1 MENKERAQWYV
12 IHTYSG
18 HEAGVETNLHNMVEN
33 NSLQDYILDVKVPVE
48 DEIVEKNGKRKVVQR
63 KKFPS
68 YVFIKMIMDDDAEVD
83 PNHLWFMVT
92 NTRGVTGFVGPAG
105 RPLPLRDD
113 EVKRMGL
120 EVIDFEDL
128 DIKVGDM
135 VRVVSGA
142 LENFDGVIESISAE
156 RQKVKVIISMFG
168 RDTPVELDFSQV
180 EKL

>member
-1 MENKERAQWYV
+1 MENKESPQWYV

-18 HEAGVETNLHNMVEN
+18 YETMVENNLHNMVEN
-33 NSLQDYILDVKVPVE
+33 NSLQDWIFEVKVPVE
-48 DEIVEKNGKRKVVQR
+48 DDVVEKNGKRKVVQR

-68 YVFIKMIMDDDAEVD
+68 YVFIKMIYS
-83 PNHLWFMVT
+83 NHIWFMVT

-113 EVKRMGL
+113 EVKRLRL

-128 DIKVGDM
+128 DIKPGDN
-135 VRVVSGA
+135 VRVISGA
-142 LENFDGVIESISAE
+142 LENFDGVIDSISAE

>member
-1 MENKERAQWYV
+1 MENKEQAQWYV

-18 HEAGVETNLHNMVEN
+18 YEAMVETNLHNMVEN
-33 NSLQDYILDVKVPVE
+33 NNLQDHIFEIKVPVE
-48 DEIVEKNGKRKVVQR
+48 DEVVEKNGKRKVVQR

-68 YVFIKMIMDDDAEVD
+68 YVFIKMIYT
-83 PNHLWFMVT
+83 NHIWFMVT

-120 EVIDFEDL
+120 EVIEFEDL
-128 DIKVGDM
+128 DIKAGDS
-135 VRVVSGA
+135 VRVISGA

-156 RQKVKVIISMFG
+156 RQKVKVVISMFG

>member
-1 MENKERAQWYV
+1 MAESAKWYV

-18 HEAGVETNLHNMVEN
+18 YEAMVENNLHNMVEN
-33 NSLQDYILDVKVPVE
+33 NSLQDWIFEVKVPVE
-48 DEIVEKNGKRKVVQR
+48 DDVVEKNGKRKVVQR

-68 YVFIKMIMDDDAEVD
+68 YVFIKMIYS
-83 PNHLWFMVT
+83 NHIWFMVT

-113 EVKRMGL
+113 EVKRLGL

-128 DIKVGDM
+128 DIKPGDN
-135 VRVVSGA
+135 VRVISGA
-142 LENFDGVIESISAE
+142 LENFDGVIDSISAE

>member
-1 MENKERAQWYV
+1 MENRETPQWYV

-18 HEAGVETNLHNMVEN
+18 YETMVENNLHNMVEN
-33 NSLQDYILDVKVPVE
+33 NSLQDWIFEVKVPVE
-48 DEIVEKNGKRKVVQR
+48 DDVVEKNGKRKVVQR

-68 YVFIKMIMDDDAEVD
+68 YVFIKMIYS
-83 PNHLWFMVT
+83 NHIWFMVT

-113 EVKRMGL
+113 EVKRLGL

-128 DIKVGDM
+128 DIKPGDN
-135 VRVVSGA
+135 VRVISGA

-156 RQKVKVIISMFG
+156 RQKVKVVISMFG

>member
-1 MENKERAQWYV
+1 MENKEQAQWYV

-18 HEAGVETNLHNMVEN
+18 YEAMVETNLHNMVEN
-33 NSLQDYILDVKVPVE
+33 NNLQDYIFEIKVPVE
-48 DEIVEKNGKRKVVQR
+48 DEVVEKNGKRKVVQR

-68 YVFIKMIMDDDAEVD
+68 YVFIKMIYT
-83 PNHLWFMVT
+83 NHIWFMVT

-120 EVIDFEDL
+120 EVIEFEDL
-128 DIKVGDM
+128 DIKAGDS
-135 VRVVSGA
+135 VRVISGA
-142 LENFDGVIESISAE
+142 LENVDGVIESISAE
-156 RQKVKVIISMFG
+156 RQKVKVVISMFG

>member
-1 MENKERAQWYV
+1 MENRETPQWYV

-18 HEAGVETNLHNMVEN
+18 YETMVENNLHNMVEN
-33 NSLQDYILDVKVPVE
+33 NSLQDWIFEVKVPVE
-48 DEIVEKNGKRKVVQR
+48 DDVVEKNGKRKVVQR

-68 YVFIKMIMDDDAEVD
+68 YVFIKMIYS
-83 PNHLWFMVT
+83 NHIWFMVT

-113 EVKRMGL
+113 EVKRLGL

-128 DIKVGDM
+128 DIKPGDN
-135 VRVVSGA
+135 VRVISGA
-142 LENFDGVIESISAE
+142 LENFDGIIESISAE
-156 RQKVKVIISMFG
+156 RQKVKVVISMFG

>member
-1 MENKERAQWYV
+1 MENRETPQWYV

-18 HEAGVETNLHNMVEN
+18 YEAMVENNLHNMVEN
-33 NSLQDYILDVKVPVE
+33 NSLQDWIFEVKVPVE
-48 DEIVEKNGKRKVVQR
+48 DDVVEKNGKRKVVQR

-68 YVFIKMIMDDDAEVD
+68 YVFIKMIYS
-83 PNHLWFMVT
+83 NHIWFMVT

-105 RPLPLRDD
+105 RPLPLR
-113 EVKRMGL
+113 EL

-128 DIKVGDM
+128 DIKPGDN
-135 VRVVSGA
+135 VRVISGA
-142 LENFDGVIESISAE
+142 LENFDGVIDSISAE

>member
-1 MENKERAQWYV
+1 MENKEQAQWYV

-18 HEAGVETNLHNMVEN
+18 YEAMVESNLHNMVEN
-33 NSLQDYILDVKVPVE
+33 NSLQDYIFEVKIPMEDDV
-48 DEIVEKNGKRKVVQR
+48 VEKNGKRKVVQR

-68 YVFIKMIMDDDAEVD
+68 YVFIKMIYT
-83 PNHLWFMVT
+83 NHIWFMVT

-120 EVIDFEDL
+120 EAIDFEDL
-128 DIKVGDM
+128 DIKVGDR
-135 VRVVSGA
+135 VRVISGA

-156 RQKVKVIISMFG
+156 RQKVKVVISMFG

>member
-1 MENKERAQWYV
+1 MANKETPQWYV

-18 HEAGVETNLHNMVEN
+18 YEAMVENNLHNMVEN
-33 NSLQDYILDVKVPVE
+33 NSLQDWIFEVKVPVE
-48 DEIVEKNGKRKVVQR
+48 DDVVEKNGKRKVVQR

-68 YVFIKMIMDDDAEVD
+68 YVFIKMIYS
-83 PNHLWFMVT
+83 NHIWFMVT

-113 EVKRMGL
+113 EVKRLGL

-128 DIKVGDM
+128 DIKPGDN
-135 VRVVSGA
+135 VRVISGA
-142 LENFDGVIESISAE
+142 LENFDGVIDSISAE

>member
-1 MENKERAQWYV
+1 MEIKDSPQWYV

-18 HEAGVETNLHNMVEN
+18 YESMVENNLHNMVEN
-33 NSLQDYILDVKVPVE
+33 NGLQDWIFEVKVPVE
-48 DEIVEKNGKRKVVQR
+48 DDIVEKNGKRKVVQR

-68 YVFIKMIMDDDAEVD
+68 YVFIKMIYS
-83 PNHLWFMVT
+83 NHIWFMVT

-113 EVKRMGL
+113 EVKRLGL
-120 EVIDFEDL
+120 EVIEFEDL
-128 DIKVGDM
+128 DIKPGDN
-135 VRVVSGA
+135 VRVISGA

-156 RQKVKVIISMFG
+156 RQKVKVVISMFG

>member
-1 MENKERAQWYV
+1 MENKESPQWYV

-18 HEAGVETNLHNMVEN
+18 YETMVENNLHNMVEN
-33 NSLQDYILDVKVPVE
+33 NSLQDWIFEVKVPVE
-48 DEIVEKNGKRKVVQR
+48 DDVVEKNGKRKVVQR

-68 YVFIKMIMDDDAEVD
+68 YVFIKMIYS
-83 PNHLWFMVT
+83 NHIWFMVT

-113 EVKRMGL
+113 EVKRLGL

-128 DIKVGDM
+128 DIKPGDN
-135 VRVVSGA
+135 VRVISGA
-142 LENFDGVIESISAE
+142 LENFDGVIDSISAE

>member
-1 MENKERAQWYV
+1 
-12 IHTYSG
+12 
-18 HEAGVETNLHNMVEN
+18 MVEN
-33 NSLQDYILDVKVPVE
+33 NNLQDYIFEIKVPVE
-48 DEIVEKNGKRKVVQR
+48 DEVVEKNGKRKVVQR

-68 YVFIKMIMDDDAEVD
+68 YVFIKMIYT
-83 PNHLWFMVT
+83 NHIWFMVT

-120 EVIDFEDL
+120 EVIEFEDL
-128 DIKVGDM
+128 DIKAGDS
-135 VRVVSGA
+135 VRVISGA

-156 RQKVKVIISMFG
+156 RQKVKVVISMFG

>member
-1 MENKERAQWYV
+1 MENKELAQWYV

-18 HEAGVETNLHNMVEN
+18 YEAMVETNLHNMVEN
-33 NSLQDYILDVKVPVE
+33 NNLQDFIFEIKVPVE
-48 DEIVEKNGKRKVVQR
+48 DEVVEKNGKRKVVQR

-68 YVFIKMIMDDDAEVD
+68 YVFIKMYMDEDRAD
-83 PNHLWFMVT
+83 HLWFMVT

-105 RPLPLRDD
+105 RPLPLRPD

-120 EVIDFEDL
+120 EIIEFEDL
-128 DIKVGDM
+128 NLKPGDN

-156 RQKVKVIISMFG
+156 RQKIKVIISMFG
-168 RDTPVELDFSQV
+168 RETPVELDFAQV

>member
-1 MENKERAQWYV
+1 MENKEQAQWYV

-18 HEAGVETNLHNMVEN
+18 YEAMVESNLHNMVEN
-33 NSLQDYILDVKVPVE
+33 NSLQDYIFEVKIPVE
-48 DEIVEKNGKRKVVQR
+48 DDVVEKNGKRKVVQR

-68 YVFIKMIMDDDAEVD
+68 YVFIKMIYTS
-83 PNHLWFMVT
+83 HIWFMVT

-113 EVKRMGL
+113 EVKRLGL
-120 EVIDFEDL
+120 EAIDFEDL
-128 DIKVGDM
+128 DIKVGDN
-135 VRVVSGA
+135 VRVISGA

-156 RQKVKVIISMFG
+156 RQKVKVVISMFG

>member
-1 MENKERAQWYV
+1 MEIKESPQWYV

-18 HEAGVETNLHNMVEN
+18 YESMVENNLHNMVEN
-33 NSLQDYILDVKVPVE
+33 NGLQDWIFEVKVPVE
-48 DEIVEKNGKRKVVQR
+48 DDIVEKDGKREVVQR
-63 KKFPS
+63 KKVPS
-68 YVFIKMIMDDDAEVD
+68 YVFIKMIYS
-83 PNHLWFMVT
+83 NHIWFMVT

-113 EVKRMGL
+113 EVKRLGL
-120 EVIDFEDL
+120 EVIEFEDL
-128 DIKVGDM
+128 DIKPGDN
-135 VRVVSGA
+135 VRVISGA

>member
-1 MENKERAQWYV
+1 MENKEQAQWYV

-18 HEAGVETNLHNMVEN
+18 YEAMVENNLQNMVEN
-33 NSLQDYILDVKVPVE
+33 NSLQDYIFEVKVPVE
-48 DEIVEKNGKRKVVQR
+48 DDVVEKNGKRKVVQR

-68 YVFIKMIMDDDAEVD
+68 YVFIKMIYS
-83 PNHLWFMVT
+83 NHIWFMVT

-113 EVKRMGL
+113 EVKRLGL
-120 EVIDFEDL
+120 EAIDFEDL
-128 DIKVGDM
+128 DIKVGDN
-135 VRVVSGA
+135 VRVISGA
-142 LENFDGVIESISAE
+142 LENFDGVIDSISAE

>member
-1 MENKERAQWYV
+1 MENKETPQWYV

-18 HEAGVETNLHNMVEN
+18 YEAMVENNLHNMVEN
-33 NSLQDYILDVKVPVE
+33 NSLQDWIFEVKVPVE
-48 DEIVEKNGKRKVVQR
+48 DDVVEKNGKRKVVQR

-68 YVFIKMIMDDDAEVD
+68 YVFIKMIYS
-83 PNHLWFMVT
+83 NHIWFMVT

-113 EVKRMGL
+113 EVKRLGL
-120 EVIDFEDL
+120 EVIDVEDL
-128 DIKVGDM
+128 DIKPGDN
-135 VRVVSGA
+135 VRVISGA
-142 LENFDGVIESISAE
+142 LENFDGVIDSISAE
-156 RQKVKVIISMFG
+156 RQKVKVIISRFG

>member
-1 MENKERAQWYV
+1 MENRETPQWYV

-18 HEAGVETNLHNMVEN
+18 YEAMVENNLHNMVEN
-33 NSLQDYILDVKVPVE
+33 NSLQDWIFEVKVPVE
-48 DEIVEKNGKRKVVQR
+48 DDVVEKNGKRKVVQR

-68 YVFIKMIMDDDAEVD
+68 YVFIKMIYS
-83 PNHLWFMVT
+83 NHIWFMVT

-113 EVKRMGL
+113 EVKRLGL
-120 EVIDFEDL
+120 EVIEFEDL
-128 DIKVGDM
+128 DIKPGDN
-135 VRVVSGA
+135 VRVISGA

>member
-1 MENKERAQWYV
+1 MENRESPQWYV

-18 HEAGVETNLHNMVEN
+18 YEAMVENNLHNMVEN
-33 NSLQDYILDVKVPVE
+33 NGLQDWIFEVKVPVE
-48 DEIVEKNGKRKVVQR
+48 DDVVEKNGKRKVVQR

-68 YVFIKMIMDDDAEVD
+68 YVFIKMIYS
-83 PNHLWFMVT
+83 NHIWFMVT

-113 EVKRMGL
+113 EVKRLGL

-128 DIKVGDM
+128 DIKPGDN
-135 VRVVSGA
+135 VRVISGA

>member
-1 MENKERAQWYV
+1 MENRETPQWYV

-18 HEAGVETNLHNMVEN
+18 YEAMVENNLHNMVEN
-33 NSLQDYILDVKVPVE
+33 NSLQDWIFEVKVPVE
-48 DEIVEKNGKRKVVQR
+48 DDVVEKNGKRKVVQR

-68 YVFIKMIMDDDAEVD
+68 YVFIKMIYS
-83 PNHLWFMVT
+83 NHIWFMVT

-113 EVKRMGL
+113 EVKRLGL

-128 DIKVGDM
+128 DIKPGDN
-135 VRVVSGA
+135 VRVISGA
-142 LENFDGVIESISAE
+142 LENFDGVIDSISAE

-168 RDTPVELDFSQV
+168 RDTPIELDFSQV

>member
-1 MENKERAQWYV
+1 MENKEQAQWYV

-18 HEAGVETNLHNMVEN
+18 YEAMVETNLHNMVEN
-33 NSLQDYILDVKVPVE
+33 NSLQDYIFEVKIPVE
-48 DEIVEKNGKRKVVQR
+48 DDVVEKNGKRKVVQR

-68 YVFIKMIMDDDAEVD
+68 YVFIKMIYT
-83 PNHLWFMVT
+83 NHIWFMVT

-120 EVIDFEDL
+120 EAIDFEDL
-128 DIKVGDM
+128 DIKVGDH
-135 VRVVSGA
+135 VRVISGA

-156 RQKVKVIISMFG
+156 RQKVKVVISMFG

>member
-1 MENKERAQWYV
+1 MAIKESPQWYV

-18 HEAGVETNLHNMVEN
+18 YESMVENNLHNMVEN
-33 NSLQDYILDVKVPVE
+33 NGLQDWIVEVKVPVE
-48 DEIVEKNGKRKVVQR
+48 DDIVEKNGKRKVVQR

-68 YVFIKMIMDDDAEVD
+68 YVFIKMIYS
-83 PNHLWFMVT
+83 NHIWFMVT

-113 EVKRMGL
+113 EVKRLGL

-128 DIKVGDM
+128 DIKPGAN
-135 VRVVSGA
+135 VRVISGA

-156 RQKVKVIISMFG
+156 RQKVKVVISMFG

>member
-1 MENKERAQWYV
+1 MENRETPQWYV

-18 HEAGVETNLHNMVEN
+18 YEAMVENNLHNMVEN
-33 NSLQDYILDVKVPVE
+33 NSLQDWIFEVKVPVE
-48 DEIVEKNGKRKVVQR
+48 DDVVEKNGKRKVVQR

-68 YVFIKMIMDDDAEVD
+68 YVFIKMIYS
-83 PNHLWFMVT
+83 NHIWFMVT

-113 EVKRMGL
+113 EVKRLGL

-128 DIKVGDM
+128 DIKPGDN
-135 VRVVSGA
+135 VRVISGA
-142 LENFDGVIESISAE
+142 LENFDGVIDSISAE

>member
-1 MENKERAQWYV
+1 MEIKESPQWYV

-18 HEAGVETNLHNMVEN
+18 YESMVENNLHNMVEN
-33 NSLQDYILDVKVPVE
+33 NGLQDWIFEVKVPVE
-48 DEIVEKNGKRKVVQR
+48 DDVVEKNGKRKVVQR

-68 YVFIKMIMDDDAEVD
+68 YVFIKMIYS
-83 PNHLWFMVT
+83 NHIWFMVT

-113 EVKRMGL
+113 EVKRLGL

-128 DIKVGDM
+128 DIKPGDN
-135 VRVVSGA
+135 VRVISGA
-142 LENFDGVIESISAE
+142 LENFDGVIDSISAE

>member
-1 MENKERAQWYV
+1 MENKETPQWYV

-18 HEAGVETNLHNMVEN
+18 YEAMVENNLHNMVEN
-33 NSLQDYILDVKVPVE
+33 NSLQDWIFEVKVPVE
-48 DEIVEKNGKRKVVQR
+48 DDVVEKNGKRKAVQR

-68 YVFIKMIMDDDAEVD
+68 YVFIKMIYS
-83 PNHLWFMVT
+83 NHIWFMVT

-113 EVKRMGL
+113 EVKRLGL

-128 DIKVGDM
+128 DIKPGDN
-135 VRVVSGA
+135 VRVISGA
-142 LENFDGVIESISAE
+142 LENFDGVIDSISAE